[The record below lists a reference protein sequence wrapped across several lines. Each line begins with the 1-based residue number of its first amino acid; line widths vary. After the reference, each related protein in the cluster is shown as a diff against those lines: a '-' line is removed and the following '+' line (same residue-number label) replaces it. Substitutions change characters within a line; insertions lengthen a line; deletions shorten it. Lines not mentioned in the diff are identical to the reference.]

1 MKRFLS
7 ILLIVA
13 ILLTPSVA
21 LADYDYDSIPTP
33 NLIVVDAN
41 DTSVVFY
48 EKNADQKVYPASTT
62 KIMTTLLALENGNLD
77 EEFTVGEEVLGTTTK
92 FSSYS
97 SLMGIQPGETYTLR
111 ELVYG
116 LMLVSGN
123 DAAEAIAKHVAGS
136 VDAFVSMMN
145 SKAAELGMTNTHF
158 ANPHGTPNDDH
169 YSTARDMATLMAY
182 ALKNDAFITIA
193 ETKEYTIP
201 ADSVRTT
208 DMVLHN
214 TDRLLVATAGDTI
227 ETVYPYA
234 IAGKTGD
241 TDTAGKCLVAAAE
254 KDGARLIYASFGDK
268 AELYNGDKVT
278 TNLSRFVNA
287 AKVFEYV
294 FDNGYQKVTASELGL
309 QKTFTTGVVNAD
321 AEDLVDGQLTMS
333 AALDN
338 VTIRALPDKIAA
350 IKSNTSA
357 ITANVVLTTDAQA
370 PIIAGQS
377 MGTVEYKLGDDTI
390 YTAPLTADF
399 AVEKALEG
407 AAVQPDETA
416 AVSSSP
422 DSTPLID
429 KGRKDWSTA
438 DYLTLAF
445 VLLVLLLIALIVIF
459 IISERKRRYE
469 RKRRARAKQRSRQ
482 Y

>member
-1 MKRFLS
+1 MKRLVGV
-7 ILLIVA
+7 LLVLA
-13 ILLTPSVA
+13 LLLTPASA

-33 NLIVVDAN
+33 NIIVVDAN
-41 DTSVVFY
+41 DTGVVFF
-48 EKNADQKVYPASTT
+48 ERNADQKVYPASTT
-62 KIMTTLLALENGNLD
+62 KIMTTLIALENGNLD
-77 EEFTVGEEVLGTTTK
+77 DEFMVGEEVLGTTQK

-136 VDAFVSMMN
+136 VDAFVGMMN

-158 ANPHGTPNDDH
+158 VNPHGTPNDDH

-182 ALKNDAFITIA
+182 ALKNDVFITIA

-241 TDTAGKCLVAAAE
+241 TDAAGKCLVAAAE
-254 KDGARLIYASFGDK
+254 KDGARVIYASFGDK
-268 AELYNGDKVT
+268 KDLYDGDT
-278 TNLSRFVNA
+278 DMTNLARFINA

-294 FDNGYQKVTASELGL
+294 FDNGYQKVTAAELGL
-309 QKTFTTGVVNAD
+309 QKSFTTGVVGAD
-321 AEDLVDGQLTMS
+321 EANLVDGQLTMS
-333 AALDN
+333 ALLDD
-338 VTIRALPDKIAA
+338 VAIRALPAKIETYKANAA
-350 IKSNTSA
+350 S

-370 PIIAGQS
+370 PITAGQS
-377 MGTVEYKLGDDTI
+377 MGSVEYKIGDTTI
-390 YTAPLTADF
+390 CTAALVADF
-399 AVEKALEG
+399 AVDKVLGVESL
-407 AAVQPDETA
+407 QPEETA
-416 AVSSSP
+416 VISSSP

-429 KGRKDWSTA
+429 KGHQDWEA
-438 DYLTLAF
+438 GDYLTLTF
-445 VLLVLLLIALIVIF
+445 VLLIVLLIALVIIF
-459 IISERKRRYE
+459 VLAERKRRYE
-469 RKRRARAKQRSRQ
+469 RKRRSARARKRKQ